1 MKSIVH
7 FFEIAAFATKLSMMG
22 KGAAKILF
30 SDIRPVL

>member
-7 FFEIAAFATKLSMMG
+7 FFEIAGFAIKLSMMG